1 MLSNISLRLL
11 GKNPLSR
18 KEVRRHKTFSALW
31 YGLAVRCSVYAYIS
45 RQRHQEMPE
54 ADSTLEWLRALA
66 GKCVTLDK
74 DRCADPPRLINSSWI
89 ANSCVSDAL
98 PIYTAEMMIRDVT
111 EVCIFLLSGTIW
123 WQQQHKCRCHLF
135 AAGRCFSALKPHTH
149 THTPRTF
156 LTPKSY
162 FCFKLITASCVFSFK
177 FICHITKLEPTDVY

>member
-1 MLSNISLRLL
+1 MDWLCGAQCTHTFPVNVIRRCPRQIAHWNDWELWLENASHWIKA
-11 GKNPLSR
+11 G
-18 KEVRRHKTFSALW
+18 VRN
-31 YGLAVRCSVYAYIS
+31 
-45 RQRHQEMPE
+45 
-54 ADSTLEWLRALA
+54 
-66 GKCVTLDK
+66 
-74 DRCADPPRLINSSWI
+74 PPRLINSSWI